1 MKKYST
7 ELKLAVI
14 KYCIE
19 EHHSYGETTRYF
31 NLKDKKAVAKW
42 VKYYKEYG
50 INGLIKNTQKY
61 DGEFKKNVIEYMHQ
75 NHLSLRETAIKFN
88 LGTHTTVGKWERI
101 YYEEGEQALFKE
113 QRGRKLKMST
123 KPNKKK
129 RVKETEE
136 TLEEEVERL
145 RMENEYL
152 KKLNALVQER
162 IKRENKKK

>member
-1 MKKYST
+1 MSKYSI

-19 EHHSYGETTRYF
+19 EHHSYGEATRYF

-42 VKYYKEYG
+42 VKQYKEYG
-50 INGLIKNTQKY
+50 INGLVKNPQKY

-101 YYEEGEQALFKE
+101 YSEEGEQALFKE
-113 QRGRKLKMST
+113 RKGRKVKMST
-123 KPNKKK
+123 KPNKNKK
-129 RVKETEE
+129 AKEE

-162 IKRENKKK
+162 IKRENKKM